1 MFEKGFYLRHLYF
14 NFGFLFLAAMSS
26 TLFFTPTA
34 PAAESRPFQIIS
46 GSQLYLK
53 GTSNVTPFTC
63 YCQQAFPQ
71 QQFTMTLRPQS
82 NTAVFQDTRLQL
94 QTKKLDCGNRG
105 MNRDMH
111 HTLKADAYPHISIR
125 LQEVQ
130 FRSGNKGGLG
140 TLTAKATL
148 TVTGQSR
155 TVHMQV
161 KAEESAQN
169 IYRFV
174 SALSMKMTDFGITP
188 PTALMGLV
196 KVDDKIDI
204 HLDLLVQVEPSPA
217 L

>member
-1 MFEKGFYLRHLYF
+1 MFEKGFFLRHLYF
-14 NFGFLFLAAMSS
+14 NLGFLFLLAMSGAS
-26 TLFFTPTA
+26 FYKHSA
-34 PAAESRPFQIIS
+34 PAVESRPFQIMS

-63 YCQQAFPQ
+63 YCQQAFPLQ
-71 QQFTMTLRPQS
+71 QYTMTLKPQS
-82 NTAVFQDTRLQL
+82 NSAVFQETRLQL

-130 FRSGNKGGLG
+130 FRSGSKGGLG
-140 TLTAKATL
+140 TLTAKAIL

-204 HLDLLVQVEPSPA
+204 HFDLLVQVDPSPA